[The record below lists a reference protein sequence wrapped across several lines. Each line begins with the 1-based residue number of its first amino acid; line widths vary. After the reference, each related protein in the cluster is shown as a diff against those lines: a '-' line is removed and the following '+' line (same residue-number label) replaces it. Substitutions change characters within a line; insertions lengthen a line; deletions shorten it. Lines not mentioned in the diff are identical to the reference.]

1 MATPFGTN
9 RDKPD
14 VPYTPSV
21 WRRFLHGLGFRW
33 EVGTSEESG
42 LLPPSGGGTVNF
54 YRADG
59 TFAEPPGGGGS
70 PGTPTTGGNTSI
82 ATAILDGSSSSETA
96 DKVELVVASDTMKLT
111 DGADDMGVPCFM
123 QMKATRV
130 AVAWKSVNGS
140 GPGPGDWTLRLHR
153 KPLGGEMEEVA
164 TFTVKTNNQ

>member
-14 VPYTPSV
+14 MPYTPSV
-21 WRRFLHGLGFRW
+21 WRRFLFRLGFRW
-33 EVGTSEESG
+33 QVGTSDESG

-59 TFAEPPGGGGS
+59 TFAEPPSGGGG
-70 PGTPTTGGNTSI
+70 GTPTTGGNTSI
-82 ATAILDGSSSSETA
+82 STAILDGSSSSETEIA
-96 DKVELVVASDTMKLT
+96 VPLVVASDTMQLT
-111 DGADDMGVPCFM
+111 DGADDMGVPVFM

-130 AVAWKSVNGS
+130 AVAWKSVNGT

-153 KPLGGEMEEVA
+153 KPVGGDMAEVA